1 VTDAPCE
8 PDDLAFDFDE
18 RLRRLLTEYDH
29 DTATAEDRYEAAI
42 DLHCLL
48 AVAEGKLPISTEA
61 VRWTPEA
68 DGERTLPGTVAARLW
83 PLVAD
88 LVEVDIIT
96 AVLRASSFLASTEFS
111 SAPAVARCADSPLH
125 AAAAVS
131 KGEDPDDA
139 QDRAD
144 LRAERDVN
152 ALAVQADQLGTAAG
166 IVAQLYPLIDHM
178 RGRVCHKPDVR
189 RTQGGPAQSR
199 GRDADRTAPQV

>member
-1 VTDAPCE
+1 MTDEPC
-8 PDDLAFDFDE
+8 DDVGDVQSFDFDG
-18 RLRRLLTEYDH
+18 RLRYLLHEYDH
-29 DTATAEDRYEAAI
+29 DNASGDERYEAAI

-61 VRWTPEA
+61 VRCAPRQGDKLIA
-68 DGERTLPGTVAARLW
+68 PGVAAARLW

-111 SAPAVARCADSPLH
+111 SAPAVAARADSPLH
-125 AAAAVS
+125 AAAARS
-131 KGEDPDDA
+131 NGEDPGDA

-144 LRAERDVN
+144 ARAERDVN

-178 RGRVCHKPDVR
+178 RNRVCHKPASPR
-189 RTQGGPAQSR
+189 RVLTDPR
-199 GRDADRTAPQV
+199 E